1 VRLAWLRTQSGADLT
16 SALQT
21 WAQEVR
27 QRTSVVTAADVVGL
41 QPDDP
46 AIFRYPLLFWS
57 GDRDPPPLSDTAVA
71 RLRQHLSTGGTLI
84 IDNAGRSEAS
94 AAFDAGVRRELLR
107 IFPQS
112 LQKVPPGHVLLRS
125 FYRLDQAVGRRADSR
140 DLEGLRVGNHFAVV
154 LTRNDL
160 GGALE
165 RQRLGGYALAVVP
178 GGEPQRE
185 LAIRLAVNLM
195 LYALNLD
202 YKDDHTHV
210 HQLLRQR
217 RGAPKP

>member
-1 VRLAWLRTQSGADLT
+1 
-16 SALQT
+16 
-21 WAQEVR
+21 
-27 QRTSVVTAADVVGL
+27 
-41 QPDDP
+41 
-46 AIFRYPLLFWS
+46 
-57 GDRDPPPLSDTAVA
+57 
-71 RLRQHLSTGGTLI
+71 
-84 IDNAGRSEAS
+84 
-94 AAFDAGVRRELLR
+94 
-107 IFPQS
+107 
-112 LQKVPPGHVLLRS
+112 
-125 FYRLDQAVGRRADSR
+125 
-140 DLEGLRVGNHFAVV
+140 V